1 MQNDYEETQF
11 TEKTVQNINTQYDGL
26 KPKEKAGFI
35 GLFLSVVIPIVGI
48 ILYFVKKN
56 KVANPGLPLGSHHRH
71 SVQLF
76 HVKHRINGKLTATRR
91 R

>member
-35 GLFLSVVIPIVGI
+35 GLFISVVIPIVGI

-56 KVANPGLPLGSHHRH
+56 KVANPGAYLLAAIIGI
-71 SVQLF
+71 VFNYFMLN
-76 HVKHRINGKLTATRR
+76 IA
-91 R
+91 